1 MPPPPIVLEMD
12 LKIGI
17 LLLIFVGILKLV
29 RIIKVVCIKI
39 VCIVE
44 MGVLPDTRPLTELRY
59 KQ

>member
-29 RIIKVVCIKI
+29 CVKMVCIVKI

-44 MGVLPDTRPLTELRY
+44 MGVLPDTMPLT
-59 KQ
+59 